1 VDADFAR
8 RLERERDE
16 ARIMHNTPTPET
28 DVLWDRYQ
36 NEMTQGGQFAVG
48 PRELY
53 DHARRMERERDDLL
67 TRLTAIEHRMP
78 EELARL
84 EHQRD
89 RLAEALE
96 RIDYCLSNAE
106 NVMHGAG
113 SDDITIARRII
124 IDALAAAKGGEP

>member
-1 VDADFAR
+1 MSDRPTPETDAEFPKLYDSATEWVDADFAR
-8 RLERERDE
+8 RLERERD
-16 ARIMHNTPTPET
+16 
-28 DVLWDRYQ
+28 
-36 NEMTQGGQFAVG
+36 
-48 PRELY
+48 
-53 DHARRMERERDDLL
+53 DLL
-67 TRLTAIEHRMP
+67 SRLTAIEHRMP

-89 RLAEALE
+89 RLAESVE

-124 IDALAAAKGGEP
+124 IDALAAVKGDQP